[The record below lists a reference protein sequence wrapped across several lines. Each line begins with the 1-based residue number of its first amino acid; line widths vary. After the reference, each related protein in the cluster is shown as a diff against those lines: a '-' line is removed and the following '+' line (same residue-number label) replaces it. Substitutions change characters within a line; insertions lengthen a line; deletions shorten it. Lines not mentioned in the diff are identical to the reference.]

1 MDPEEN
7 LADAAGGTPQSDVL
21 DMPLDMP
28 VDPNEPTY
36 CLCHQVSYG
45 EMIGCDNLDVSFT
58 FKEKAKQKKFQIILL
73 DYYLHS
79 VPSNG
84 FILHAWV

>member
-1 MDPEEN
+1 MDPEET

-45 EMIGCDNLDVSFT
+45 EMIGCDNLDVSFEISI
-58 FKEKAKQKKFQIILL
+58 KSLSDLIDIKLPL
-73 DYYLHS
+73 YS

-84 FILHAWV
+84 FTLLVWV

>member
-45 EMIGCDNLDVSFT
+45 EMIGCDNLDVS
-58 FKEKAKQKKFQIILL
+58 
-73 DYYLHS
+73 
-79 VPSNG
+79 SNVFVFCSIHVNISFYVHPVSHRMVSFCMRG
-84 FILHAWV
+84 FDD